1 MLRLEWTTPAAD
13 QLEHAQDYYHA
24 LNPMAAT
31 LMALRIVE
39 AAQRQCEQPAMGR
52 PGRVAGTRE
61 WVVGKT
67 PYLLVYRERGMRWRC
82 CTCGTRRRTGCDTR
96 VIPER
101 GGAA

>member
-39 AAQRQCEQPAMGR
+39 AAQQLCGRPAMGR
-52 PGRVAGTRE
+52 PGRVPGTRE
-61 WVVGKT
+61 WVVGRT
-67 PYLLVYRERGMRWRC
+67 PYLLVYRERGDALEVLHVWHEAQDWMP
-82 CTCGTRRRTGCDTR
+82 R
-96 VIPER
+96 VE
-101 GGAA
+101 